1 MTKNLSLK
9 YVESLKKLLPIKN
22 IKIFNNEIIIIV
34 DSRKIKPVL
43 LFFKNHV
50 NSQYKI
56 LTSISGVDYPE
67 RKNRF
72 ELAYEILSIK
82 YNTRLRI
89 KTYLNEILPI
99 SSVVNI
105 YNCANWWERE
115 IWDMFGIFFFD
126 HPDLRRIL
134 TDYGFEGHPLRKDF
148 PLTGYIEVRYD
159 ELKKRII
166 YEPVKLSQEFRVFD
180 FTSPWDNNNNRKLR
194 SLSFL

>member
-1 MTKNLSLK
+1 MNRNLQLK
-9 YVESLKKLLPIKN
+9 YVESLKKLIPIKN
-22 IKIFNNEIIIIV
+22 IKIFNNEIVIV
-34 DSRKIKPVL
+34 VSPKKIKPIL
-43 LFFKNHV
+43 LFFKNHI

-56 LTSISGVDYPE
+56 LTSISGTDYPE
-67 RKNRF
+67 QKNRF
-72 ELAYEILSIK
+72 EVAYEILSIK

-89 KTYLNEILPI
+89 KTYINEILPLN
-99 SSVVNI
+99 SVVNI
-105 YNCANWWERE
+105 YSCANWWERE
-115 IWDMFGIFFFD
+115 IYDMFGIFFFN

-180 FTSPWDNNNNRKLR
+180 FSSPWDNNNNRNMK
-194 SLSFL
+194 SLSFV

>member
-1 MTKNLSLK
+1 MNKRLPLK
-9 YVESLKKLLPIKN
+9 YVEALKKLLPIKN
-22 IKIFNNEIIIIV
+22 IKIFNNEIVIIV
-34 DSRKIKPVL
+34 KPQKIRPVL
-43 LFFKNHV
+43 LFLKNHI
-50 NSQYKI
+50 NAQYKV

-67 RKNRF
+67 RKKRF
-72 ELAYEILSIK
+72 EVAYELLSVK
-82 YNTRLRI
+82 YNTRLRV
-89 KTYLNEILPI
+89 KTYLNEVTPI
-99 SSVVNI
+99 NSVVNI
-105 YNCANWWERE
+105 YSCANWWERE
-115 IWDMFGIFFFD
+115 VWDMFGVFFFN

-159 ELKKRII
+159 ELRKRII